1 VSSEKFPLGRVSTKP
16 QITIYDVAA
25 RAGVA
30 ISRISRVLS
39 GHPDVSP
46 RMRLRVQKA
55 VDDLG
60 YEPDLL
66 AQSLRRGAT
75 KTIGFIVR
83 DISNPLFALKAQR
96 CEQVLRKAGYSM
108 ILMNSDGNIKTE
120 SENFSL
126 LRRRRVDGVI
136 ASLVS
141 ENSPNLKN
149 TLENLHMPLVLL
161 DREVPGLN
169 AGAIVGDHRHGIFD
183 ATKDLIQR
191 GHRDIAYI
199 SGGTEVLVTRNRL
212 RGFYEA
218 FEEANLPIPETS
230 IALGRFDVDYAVA
243 ETRRLFM
250 QNPHPS
256 ALMTGGIRTTAGAL
270 QVLNE
275 LKIKPGKDLA
285 FVAID
290 EWPMFEVFASE
301 FSSVFRDPAKIG
313 ELSAQL
319 ILDMLNG
326 GEARQLVVETKY
338 ILRKSSAGGLK
349 SNWLRR
355 YN

>member
-1 VSSEKFPLGRVSTKP
+1 MSHEEFPPGQVSANTQV
-16 QITIYDVAA
+16 TIHDVAA

-30 ISRISRVLS
+30 ISSISRVLS

-55 VDDLG
+55 VDELG

-75 KTIGFIVR
+75 NTIGFIVR

-108 ILMNSDGNIKTE
+108 ILMNSDGDIKTE
-120 SENFSL
+120 FENFSL

-169 AGAIVGDHRHGIFD
+169 AGAVVGDHRHGVFD

-199 SGGTEVLVTRNRL
+199 SGGKEVLVTRNRL

-218 FEEANLPIPETS
+218 FEEANLPIPEKW
-230 IALGRFDVDYAVA
+230 IALGKFDADYAIT
-243 ETRRLFM
+243 ETRRLLT
-250 QNPHPS
+250 QDPRPS
-256 ALMTGGIRTTAGAL
+256 ALMTGGIRSTAGAL
-270 QVLNE
+270 RALSE
-275 LKIKPGKDLA
+275 LKIKPGKDIA

-301 FSSVFRDPAKIG
+301 FSSVFRDPEKIG
-313 ELSAQL
+313 EQSANL

-326 GEARQLVVETKY
+326 GEPRQLVVDTKF
-338 ILRKSSAGGLK
+338 ILRNSSAGGLK
-349 SNWLRR
+349 SS
-355 YN
+355 